1 MNTYKGETV
10 EIINFDPIHIEQN
23 GIKYDLN
30 IEVKEDKLTFSIN
43 DKEQFPSV
51 NYIRTMSFKEIK
63 ELNIIFNA
71 LNSFNDFYDYLKSL
85 SENKKLNIKKN
96 NDKFVEVLLKKQ
108 EIVIDLIPEKKNL
121 DLSIKEIYK
130 ELLNMKEEINCLK
143 NENKKL
149 NNDVEFLKNE
159 NKKLN
164 NDVALLKN
172 ENKEL
177 KIMTLLF

>member
-1 MNTYKGETV
+1 MISSNKGETI
-10 EIINFDPIHIEQN
+10 ETKKFDSIQIEQN
-23 GIKYDLN
+23 ENKYDLN
-30 IEVKEDKLTFSIN
+30 IESKGDDIIFSIN
-43 DKEQFPSV
+43 DKSQFPSI
-51 NYIRTMSFKEIK
+51 NYIRAMNFKEIK
-63 ELNIIFNA
+63 DLNKVFSL

-85 SENKKLNIKKN
+85 SNNKKLNIKKN

-149 NNDVEFLKNE
+149 NNDVEFK
-159 NKKLN
+159 
-164 NDVALLKN
+164 
-172 ENKEL
+172 
-177 KIMTLLF
+177 